1 MTELVPKFP
10 TQRVQGYYEWKSFE
24 VQISLIPGIKTLRRL
39 LFVIDVGEAYRALVS
54 GLALPLG

>member
-1 MTELVPKFP
+1 
-10 TQRVQGYYEWKSFE
+10 
-24 VQISLIPGIKTLRRL
+24 LIPGIKTLRRL